1 MCGRF
6 NLSYSTSDVSVK
18 LPNVLW
24 DFDQAPNFNIAPSQQ
39 ISVVSEL
46 KGVFTG
52 SIMQWGIPVTTSDGK
67 TVLMSNTRIE
77 RILHKNKW
85 NKSMDNICF
94 IPASGFY
101 EWDKFSTEKIPY
113 NVQLRDSELFL
124 MVGICRQTSS
134 SLNCSILTCSARHPL
149 GDIHDRCPVVLPL
162 NADLNVSNSS
172 TRELDFLN
180 ASLELQPQMD
190 LFLTQVSTRV
200 NSVRFNSFEC
210 LMEDRT
216 QQIKLF

>member
-52 SIMQWGIPVTTSDGK
+52 SIMQWGIPITTSDGK
-67 TVLMSNTRIE
+67 TALMSNTRIE

-124 MVGICRQTSS
+124 MV
-134 SLNCSILTCSARHPL
+134 
-149 GDIHDRCPVVLPL
+149 V
-162 NADLNVSNSS
+162 
-172 TRELDFLN
+172 
-180 ASLELQPQMD
+180 
-190 LFLTQVSTRV
+190 
-200 NSVRFNSFEC
+200 
-210 LMEDRT
+210 
-216 QQIKLF
+216 

>member
-52 SIMQWGIPVTTSDGK
+52 SIMQWGIPITTSDGK
-67 TVLMSNTRIE
+67 TALMSNTRIE

-85 NKSMDNICF
+85 NKSAIEAD
-94 IPASGFY
+94 
-101 EWDKFSTEKIPY
+101 DKFLADQDKIEPAEA
-113 NVQLRDSELFL
+113 SE
-124 MVGICRQTSS
+124 
-134 SLNCSILTCSARHPL
+134 
-149 GDIHDRCPVVLPL
+149 
-162 NADLNVSNSS
+162 
-172 TRELDFLN
+172 
-180 ASLELQPQMD
+180 
-190 LFLTQVSTRV
+190 TQA
-200 NSVRFNSFEC
+200 N
-210 LMEDRT
+210 
-216 QQIKLF
+216 Q